1 MRYAYNKECNIC
13 GSKERKIIYRYDC
26 QNLVQCDKCKL
37 SYLDKQR
44 VDLEK
49 LYDSGYY
56 STNTDNT
63 VANYVDYRVQEKIT
77 PKNFK
82 FAYDY
87 LKKDASREKKKLLEI
102 GAGFGYFLKYL
113 PRNIACEAV
122 EISKEAVTSIKKQDG
137 IIVHQGD
144 FLTIKILGKFDF
156 IISFDVIEHQI
167 YLDRYLKK
175 INFLLKKDGIFILT
189 TPDFS
194 SLFNKIVG
202 KNSPLIQLR
211 YHNYYLDKKWLRAN
225 VLNFGFRIVS
235 LKTVYIKDV
244 DIGYIILMA
253 SFIFPII
260 SRIGLLRIVTRCKIN
275 NIVIP
280 FIKFGEIECVL
291 QKIWKI

>member
-1 MRYAYNKECNIC
+1 MKYIYHKECNVC
-13 GSKERKIIYRYDC
+13 GSKERRVIYSYDY
-26 QNLVQCDKCKL
+26 QNLVQCNKCKL

-49 LYDSGYY
+49 LYDAGYY
-56 STNTDNT
+56 NTNTDNA
-63 VANYVDYRVQEKIT
+63 VANYVDYRIQEKVT
-77 PKNFK
+77 LKNFK
-82 FAYDY
+82 FAYEY
-87 LKKDASREKKKLLEI
+87 LKASGSKKKKKLLEI

-113 PRNIACEAV
+113 PRNIICEAI
-122 EISKEAVTSIKKQDG
+122 EISKEAIAEIKKQDDV
-137 IIVHQGD
+137 IVHQGD
-144 FLTIKILGKFDF
+144 FLKIGISGKFDF
-156 IISFDVIEHQI
+156 IVSFDAIEHQI

-175 INFLLKKDGIFILT
+175 VNSLLEKDGIFIFT

-211 YHNYYLDKKWLRAN
+211 YHNYYLDKKWLKTN
-225 VLNFGFRIVS
+225 ILDFGFRIVS

-260 SRIGLLRIVTRCKIN
+260 SKLGLLRIITHYKIN
-275 NIVIP
+275 DIVIP
-280 FIKFGEIECVL
+280 FIKFGEIECIL
-291 QKIWKI
+291 QKI